1 MDIQAYIESGII
13 ESYVLSMAGTAET
26 AELEMLAQQHPEIMQ
41 AADAFAA
48 LLEKNVKDNSIVP
61 PPELKS
67 KIFANLKNE
76 FAEEPVKAEKKPA
89 PVVNISDD
97 ISTTHNQNYFWKY
110 LAAASIILFAVSGAF
125 NYYFYNNYKSVNT
138 KYQALLIDKTNLQAS
153 NGIFET
159 RLKNYQ
165 TSLDILQNA
174 QLKAIK
180 MAGVPGKEGNLA
192 TVYWNPKTNEVYL
205 LNNSLVKTPQGKQY
219 QLWAIV
225 DGKPVDAGVI
235 SNCDGV
241 CKMKNISNA
250 QAFAVTLEQEGGSPT
265 PTLTAMF
272 VVGKV

>member
-1 MDIQAYIESGII
+1 
-13 ESYVLSMAGTAET
+13 
-26 AELEMLAQQHPEIMQ
+26 
-41 AADAFAA
+41 
-48 LLEKNVKDNSIVP
+48 
-61 PPELKS
+61 
-67 KIFANLKNE
+67 
-76 FAEEPVKAEKKPA
+76 
-89 PVVNISDD
+89 
-97 ISTTHNQNYFWKY
+97 
-110 LAAASIILFAVSGAF
+110 
-125 NYYFYNNYKSVNT
+125 
-138 KYQALLIDKTNLQAS
+138 
-153 NGIFET
+153 
-159 RLKNYQ
+159 
-165 TSLDILQNA
+165 
-174 QLKAIK
+174 

-219 QLWAIV
+219 QLWAII